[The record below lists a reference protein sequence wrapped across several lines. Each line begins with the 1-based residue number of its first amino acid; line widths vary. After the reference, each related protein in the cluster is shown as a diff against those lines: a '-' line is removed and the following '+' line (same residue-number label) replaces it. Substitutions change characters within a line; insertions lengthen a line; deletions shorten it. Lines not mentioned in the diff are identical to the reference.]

1 MPDSKIK
8 NQKSKIKNDEVEILR
23 GQLARTL
30 ADYDNLIKRTEV
42 EKAVWMSFARKD
54 LLVKLLPVID
64 SLETAQKHLGDQ
76 GLDLVLAEV
85 KKVFESEGIIEIDT
99 KGEFDANLHE
109 AIDIKDGGKK
119 NVIAEV
125 LQKGYKFTSG
135 EVIRHAKVRV
145 YK

>member
-1 MPDSKIK
+1 MPK
-8 NQKSKIKNDEVEILR
+8 NQLKD
-23 GQLARTL
+23 QLARAL
-30 ADYDNLIKRTEV
+30 ADYDNLVKRTEA
-42 EKAVWMSFARKD
+42 EKAIWMSFAKKD
-54 LLVKLLPVID
+54 LLVKLLPVVD
-64 SLETAQKHLGDQ
+64 SLETAQGHLKDP

>member
-109 AIDIKDGGKK
+109 AIDIKDG
-119 NVIAEV
+119 
-125 LQKGYKFTSG
+125 
-135 EVIRHAKVRV
+135 
-145 YK
+145 